1 MTKPEIGVSMLYC
14 LSKPFKTMT
23 QEIPKTGVHHVEIV
37 DDGLHQLNKRR
48 VSTLRDIGE
57 SYNIKYS
64 VHAPFAG
71 TNIALH
77 SKPLLNATLKMLKQS
92 MANAAELNCH
102 LWIFHPGMNTGIS
115 AFYPG
120 MDWTRNLQ
128 STRSLLEFARDYGV
142 EISIENGL
150 NFFLMHNVE
159 DFEKFYKD
167 IEENIGLTLDTG
179 HANINAQL
187 NNFLTEIP
195 DKIVHIHAHDNLGK
209 TDEHLGVGY
218 GSIDW
223 QNVAKLLKKAGF
235 SKVVTVEAV
244 EHVEESIQRLK
255 QLFA

>member
-1 MTKPEIGVSMLYC
+1 MAKPEIGVSMLYC

-23 QEIPKTGVHHVEIV
+23 QEIPKTGARYVEIV
-37 DDGLHQLNKRR
+37 DDGLHELNKYR
-48 VSTLRDIGE
+48 VSMLKDIGE
-57 SYNIKYS
+57 SYNLKYS

-77 SKPLLNATLKMLKQS
+77 SRPLLNATLKTLKKS
-92 MANAAELNCH
+92 IGNAAELNCH

-120 MDWTRNLQ
+120 MDWIRNLQ
-128 STRSLLEFARDYGV
+128 STRSLLEVARDYGV
-142 EISIENGL
+142 EISVENGL

-159 DFEKFYKD
+159 DFKKFYGD

-179 HANINAQL
+179 HANINGQL
-187 NNFLTEIP
+187 NNFLIEIP
-195 DKIVHIHAHDNLGK
+195 DKIVHIHAHDNIGK
-209 TDEHLGVGY
+209 TDEHLGIGY
-218 GSIDW
+218 GNIDW
-223 QNVAKLLKKAGF
+223 QNVAKLLRKAGF
-235 SKVVTVEAV
+235 NKVIMVEAL